1 MGFALVVT
9 TYSEMVILLDNHI
22 LNLNVRQIARIL
34 LKMLFKM
41 KLGQCLTKLI
51 FGGAPCPFVSL
62 GLLFLKYSNNQ
73 NKE

>member
-1 MGFALVVT
+1 MLFHKILVLLLMGFALVVA

-41 KLGQCLTKLI
+41 KL
-51 FGGAPCPFVSL
+51 
-62 GLLFLKYSNNQ
+62 FLNS
-73 NKE
+73 